1 MHSRYQS
8 GLTMSVL
15 NQMIGDSGD
24 ALGGVSKLLRV
35 DASGK
40 MRLSDPNPSELQ
52 EPLDPNHSLLR
63 VIRS

>member
-1 MHSRYQS
+1 
-8 GLTMSVL
+8 MSVL